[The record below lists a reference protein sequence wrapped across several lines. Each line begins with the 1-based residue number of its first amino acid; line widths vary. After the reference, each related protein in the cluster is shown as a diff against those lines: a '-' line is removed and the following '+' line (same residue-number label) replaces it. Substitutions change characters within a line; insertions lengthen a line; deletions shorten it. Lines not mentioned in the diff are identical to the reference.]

1 MLRKQEG
8 DNLTMKKHGE
18 IESCNGLL
26 FFIKKTN
33 KQTFYHSI
41 LLWPFVLLF
50 IDCVV
55 FLYNFC
61 SSCCSILIK
70 KKKKKFLFWDF
81 VWMLRKK
88 EGHREKYMGNLVL
101 LCSNF
106 SNEKGF
112 FFWGI
117 FNGLH
122 VYFALHSSFILL
134 SIPLF

>member
-1 MLRKQEG
+1 MLRKQEA

-61 SSCCSILIK
+61 SSCCSFLLK
-70 KKKKKFLFWDF
+70 KKKKKKIYFLGFCLDAE
-81 VWMLRKK
+81 KK

-112 FFWGI
+112 FFLGDI
-117 FNGLH
+117 
-122 VYFALHSSFILL
+122 
-134 SIPLF
+134 

>member
-61 SSCCSILIK
+61 SSCCSFLLK
-70 KKKKKFLFWDF
+70 KKKKNSFLGFCLDAE
-81 VWMLRKK
+81 KK
-88 EGHREKYMGNLVL
+88 RGSQGKIYGKSRPVM
-101 LCSNF
+101 F
-106 SNEKGF
+106 
-112 FFWGI
+112 
-117 FNGLH
+117 
-122 VYFALHSSFILL
+122 
-134 SIPLF
+134 